1 MMEKISMFSS
11 LDNLDE
17 GNSTNNNET
26 AHSAGNG
33 TNIGIADESAHN
45 EITIESSSG

>member
-1 MMEKISMFSS
+1 MFSS

-26 AHSAGNG
+26 AGTGSAHSTGNG
-33 TNIGIADESAHN
+33 TNIGSADESAHN
-45 EITIESSSG
+45 EITTESSSG